1 MRLFIAVE
9 LPDEIKQNI
18 EKLIVE
24 LKGVEGSVRWVETDN
39 LHLTLKFL
47 GEVAAEKK
55 EGLLGWIE
63 EKAKGTGNFKIEL
76 RGTGTFP
83 EGKHPK
89 VIWVGVESGSEQL
102 AKLAQLLGEK
112 EFVAHVTIGR
122 IKNDKGVDQLQE
134 KLAEL
139 KDTKFGAAQV
149 GSIFVIKS
157 TLTPNGPLYEKIKEV
172 KL

>member
-9 LPDEIKQNI
+9 LPDEIKRNI

-24 LKGVEGSVRWVETDN
+24 LKGIESSVRWVETAN

-55 EGLLGWIE
+55 EGLLEGIAA
-63 EKAKGTGNFKIEL
+63 KVKGTGNFKIEL
-76 RGTGTFP
+76 AGAGTFP
-83 EGKHPK
+83 AGKHPK
-89 VIWVGVESGSEQL
+89 VIWVGVKSGSERL
-102 AKLAQLLGEK
+102 AKLAQLLDEK
-112 EFVAHVTIGR
+112 EFAAHVTIGR
-122 IKNDKGVDQLQE
+122 VKNDKGVDKLQE

-139 KDTKFGAAQV
+139 KDFKFGAAEV
-149 GSIFVIKS
+149 DSLFAIKS
-157 TLTPNGPLYEKIKEV
+157 TLTPQGPSYEKIKEV